1 MKLGSSVPR
10 RLAAAICGAAVILTG
25 VMVGGPSATADPL
38 SDAKDKLNQLAQQ
51 TAALEQSYNQ
61 AQQQLQDAQT
71 QQAQLS
77 TDIADTTA
85 RIEALKPAIVW
96 IITMQRQGGDINLT
110 ASFLLND
117 SPDKFLSQMATAAS
131 VTTMIDEQ
139 MSQFIAEQQK
149 LTDLD
154 AQMAT
159 TLETI
164 QATVATQKKLLDDA
178 KAKEAAEKAI
188 VQQLTIAQ
196 QAALAANP
204 AGWAPSASDAPAS
217 DRAKTALAYALQQV
231 GKPYVFGG
239 SGPDVFD
246 CSGLVMTAYRL
257 VGISLP
263 HNARTQAD
271 YGSPVDPA
279 NLAPGDLIFFYHPI
293 GHVAMYIG
301 NGLIVHAS
309 TPATGVKVSG
319 INWGNFNTARR
330 MA

>member
-1 MKLGSSVPR
+1 MKLSGGVLR
-10 RLAAAICGAAVILTG
+10 RVAAAICGAAVVMTG
-25 VMVGGPSATADPL
+25 ALVGGPSATADPL
-38 SDAKDKLNQLAQQ
+38 SDARDKLNQLAQQ
-51 TAALEQSYNQ
+51 TASIEQSYNA
-61 AQQQLQDAQT
+61 AQQQLQDAQK
-71 QQAQLS
+71 QQVQLG

-85 RIEALKPAIVW
+85 RIEAMKPAIVW

-117 SPDKFLSQMATAAS
+117 SPDMFLSQMATAAS

-149 LTDLD
+149 LTNLD
-154 AQMAT
+154 AKMAT
-159 TLETI
+159 TLQTI
-164 QATVATQKKLLDDA
+164 QTTVDTQKKLLDEA

-196 QAALAANP
+196 QAALAADP
-204 AGWAPSASDAPAS
+204 GGWAPSATDTQAS
-217 DRAKTALAYALQQV
+217 DRARTALAYALQQV
-231 GKPYVFGG
+231 GKPYVYGG
-239 SGPDVFD
+239 AGPDVFD
-246 CSGLVMTAYRL
+246 CSGLVMMAYRQ

-263 HNARTQAD
+263 HNARIQAD
-271 YGSPVDPA
+271 YGSPVEPG

-293 GHVAMYIG
+293 EHVGMYIG

-330 MA
+330 LA